1 MSQDG
6 REGNPLADDGST
18 RVQVDSNDKFNGDYA
33 KQGAAYRELER
44 KLGQSQTPDYANM
57 TQAEKAKLVY
67 GDDSKYKSDISGE
80 LSSKS
85 QELVNQYG
93 LPANVADQIVKNI
106 VGSMDS
112 QAKLTKAQEKEAF
125 INNQDNVAALQAY
138 ANKAG
143 KDLAQFQIDI
153 NRGKVSLE
161 DLKVYAEFGSQ
172 YMGTETAQSL
182 AANGPVDLPID
193 QAEALYNEIIS
204 TKQNI
209 LWNKDHPEHASLERI
224 YSKLCVDLG
233 RANMIAGEL

>member
-1 MSQDG
+1 M
-6 REGNPLADDGST
+6 
-18 RVQVDSNDKFNGDYA
+18 
-33 KQGAAYRELER
+33 
-44 KLGQSQTPDYANM
+44 
-57 TQAEKAKLVY
+57 
-67 GDDSKYKSDISGE
+67 
-80 LSSKS
+80 
-85 QELVNQYG
+85 VNQYG

-125 INNQDNVAALQAY
+125 ISNPDNVAALQAY

-153 NRGKVSLE
+153 NKGRVSLE

-182 AANGPVDLPID
+182 AASGPVDLPID